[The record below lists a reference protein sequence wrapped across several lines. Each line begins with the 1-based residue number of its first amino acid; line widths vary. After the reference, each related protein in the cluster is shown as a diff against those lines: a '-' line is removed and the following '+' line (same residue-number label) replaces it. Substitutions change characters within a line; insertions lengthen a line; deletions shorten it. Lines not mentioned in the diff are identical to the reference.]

1 MVSVQICRRVYQLQE
16 WRKIEQWN
24 MLRIINWFGNHLNL
38 TSALL
43 SQTQALLMISM
54 SGIDE
59 TVAQVVHARY
69 SYGVNEILWNHQFVD
84 IMYYN
89 TPDRHRYCDYTH
101 FHDVLPIY

>member
-1 MVSVQICRRVYQLQE
+1 MH
-16 WRKIEQWN
+16 
-24 MLRIINWFGNHLNL
+24 IIDESSPFHGM

>member
-1 MVSVQICRRVYQLQE
+1 MSLVPDG
-16 WRKIEQWN
+16 
-24 MLRIINWFGNHLNL
+24 M

-43 SQTQALLMISM
+43 SQNQALLMISM

-84 IMYYN
+84 IIYH